1 MKVKWYLKVNLYLKV
16 IWYLK
21 VLWYLKVVYYIW
33 KSYMIFESL
42 IWYLKVVYDIWWP
55 YLIQVDI
62 CLIFESQLI
71 FEGQLVFKIHM
82 IFESPVIFESQMIF
96 ESLIWYLMTI
106 PHPGWETLEWELS
119 WLDSPSELQLLL
131 LWSDN
136 QHNRYFHHPLLAFY
150 GWPRRPK
157 NNHLRT
163 EYIWMMQEI

>member
-1 MKVKWYLKVNLYLKV
+1 M
-16 IWYLK
+16 
-21 VLWYLKVVYYIW
+21 
-33 KSYMIFESL
+33 FESL

-62 CLIFESQLI
+62 CLIFESQMI

-96 ESLIWYLMTI
+96 ESCIWYLMTI

-136 QHNRYFHHPLLAFY
+136 QHNRYFHHPLLAVTQVFY

-157 NNHLRT
+157 NTHLRT
-163 EYIWMMQEI
+163 EYIWMMQEIGYYAQSYSHVNCPFYLQIKTHQAVFLEN